1 MIKLSKKVYGNFKSE
16 ETRDAIVKEIKRLSE
31 EQGWKKAVIGISGG
45 KDSTI
50 CAALLARALGKE
62 NVYGVMLPDGDQVD
76 LEDGYA
82 VVKALG
88 INYRVCNI
96 EGIHGALGLSILGGQ
111 HSSDEFKIE
120 LTHESDINVAPR
132 IRMTVLR
139 NISQSMHA
147 RLCGTGNLSES
158 FVGYCTK
165 DGDTSCDFNPIGFLT
180 SVEVVRMG
188 LTMEEIPRYLVE
200 KTPSDGLSGMSD
212 EEKLGVKY
220 IDIHNYIR
228 NNGEIEN
235 KEVAKKI
242 AELHMKS
249 EHKRHM
255 PYRILE
261 RYGELKHEYQR
272 LFW

>member
-1 MIKLSKKVYGNFKSE
+1 MSDKLYGNFKPE
-16 ETRDAIVKEIKRLSE
+16 ETRDAIIAEIQKLSK
-31 EQGWKKAVIGISGG
+31 EQGWTKAVIGISGG
-45 KDSTI
+45 KDSTV
-50 CAALLARALGKE
+50 CAALLVRALGKE
-62 NVYGVMLPDGDQVD
+62 NVYGVLMPDGEQADIKD
-76 LEDGYA
+76 SYD
-82 VVKALG
+82 VVRALG

-96 EGIHGALGLSILGGQ
+96 GTVHEKMGLAILGGH
-111 HSSDEFKIE
+111 HSSNEFGVDLTDE
-120 LTHESDINVAPR
+120 SNINVAPR

-139 NISQSMHA
+139 YISQSLHA

-158 FVGYCTK
+158 YVGYCTK

-180 SVEVVRMG
+180 SIEVVKMG
-188 LTMEEIPRYLVE
+188 LTMNEIPRHLVE

-228 NNGEIEN
+228 NNGDIGNSEVEEEI
-235 KEVAKKI
+235 KR
-242 AELHMKS
+242 LHMYS
-249 EHKRHM
+249 EHKRRM

-261 RYGELKHEYQR
+261 EHGDLKFEYQR